1 MGDSKMPSNDYVAS
15 LDIGTTTI
23 RCTILNSLA
32 QTVGSA
38 RSTVSRNF
46 AFSTNQKPLQV
57 KLIYPEPGFVEI
69 NPDQL
74 WEQIL
79 EIIKNAVSDANLDIV
94 NIKCLGIST
103 QRSTFLTWDSQTG
116 KPFHN
121 FITWKDIRAKNLCK
135 ELNSSFLVKAFRCA
149 AYSLYLVTRSNR
161 FLIGSRLKFAAN
173 HATGRLL
180 WVLQNNPVLKTAVS
194 EHNAKFGTIDTWLL
208 HKLTKNK
215 LHVTDISNASATGF
229 FDPFVFEWGSWA
241 KVILGIPMEILP
253 QVVPNDYD
261 FGSTEEKIFGVS
273 IPIRCIM
280 ADQSS
285 SMFASSC
292 FVPDDIKLT
301 LGTGAFLDVNTA
313 GEIHTS
319 VTGIYPLVAWKI
331 KNEVTCI
338 GEVACNDCG
347 SLIQWLLNI
356 GLVTKPSDIYG
367 MVTGVEDSDGVY
379 FIPAFSGLGP
389 PINDEKAS
397 SGFLGIKP
405 TTTKNHLVRS
415 VLEGITYRAVLAFQ
429 TLKKERNREYY
440 KVTVDGGVSNNDFV
454 CQLFADLTGIEVE
467 RLDSTEMSVLGV
479 GFLAGIIAGVWK
491 TNEEIKK
498 FNKVQKLFSP
508 TADHIYRKRCF
519 EEFNKWRNA
528 VERFKYWYEED

>member
-1 MGDSKMPSNDYVAS
+1 MSSNTYIAC

-23 RCTILNSLA
+23 RCTIINSLA
-32 QTVGSA
+32 HTVGSA
-38 RSTVSRNF
+38 RST
-46 AFSTNQKPLQV
+46 V

-79 EIIKNAVSDANLDIV
+79 EIINNAVSDASLDIA
-94 NIKCLGIST
+94 NIKCIGIST
-103 QRSTFLTWDSQTG
+103 QRSTFLTWDSKTG

-135 ELNSSFLVKAFRCA
+135 ELNESFLVKAFRCA

-173 HATGRLL
+173 HARGRLL
-180 WVLQNNPVLKTAVS
+180 WVLQNIPELKAALGENNV
-194 EHNAKFGTIDTWLL
+194 KFGTIDTWLL
-208 HKLTKNK
+208 HKFTKNK
-215 LHVTDISNASATGF
+215 LHLTDISNASATGF

-253 QVVPNDYD
+253 QVVSNDYD
-261 FGSTEEKIFGVS
+261 FGSTEEQIFGVS

-301 LGTGAFLDVNTA
+301 LGTGAFLDVNTSA
-313 GEIHTS
+313 EIHTS

-331 KNEVTCI
+331 RNEVTCI

-347 SLIQWLLNI
+347 SFIQWLLNI
-356 GLVTKPSDIYG
+356 GLVTKPADIYS
-367 MVTGVEDSDGVY
+367 MVTSVQDSDGVY

-429 TLKKERNREYY
+429 TLKKERNSEYRR
-440 KVTVDGGVSNNDFV
+440 VTVDGGVSNNDFV
-454 CQLFADLTGIEVE
+454 CQLFADLTGLEVE

-479 GFLAGIIAGVWK
+479 GFLAGIITGVWK
-491 TNEEIKK
+491 TEEVKK
-498 FNKVQKLFSP
+498 FNKLKKLFNP
-508 TADHIYRKRCF
+508 KIDHIYREKCF
-519 EEFNKWRNA
+519 DEFNKWRNA
-528 VERFKYWYEED
+528 VERFKYWYED